1 MAFDIHQR
9 YIFNNSDERG
19 SPSPLLRAIEN
30 RVEGLT
36 IFMYRNKHQTAWT
49 TVKGCGMW
57 S

>member
-9 YIFNNSDERG
+9 YIFNNSDEWG
-19 SPSPLLRAIEN
+19 SPSPLLCAIEN
-30 RVEGLT
+30 RVEGST